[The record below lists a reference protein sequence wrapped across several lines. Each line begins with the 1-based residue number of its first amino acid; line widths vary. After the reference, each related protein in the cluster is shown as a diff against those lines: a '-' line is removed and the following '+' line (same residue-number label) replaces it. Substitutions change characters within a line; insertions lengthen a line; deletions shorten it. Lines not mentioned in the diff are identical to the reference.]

1 MCMIETQLTLE
12 AQRVFNLPKCQKAAP
27 AGESSE
33 CLPAVW
39 GKCEQLCQKRCLFLF
54 FSRQDRTLKPSLLIC
69 HLDTSDETAALL
81 PTERPHEESGAGLAF
96 SLDKRN
102 FRLRP
107 GPKHTH
113 RRLTENIYFT
123 ALA

>member
-1 MCMIETQLTLE
+1 MCMIEIQLTLE
-12 AQRVFNLPKCQKAAP
+12 ARRVLNVPKCQKAAQ

-33 CLPAVW
+33 CLPAVQ
-39 GKCEQLCQKRCLFLF
+39 GKCEQLCQKHCLFLF
-54 FSRQDRTLKPSLLIC
+54 FSRQDRTLRPSLLIC
-69 HLDTSDETAALL
+69 HLNNSDGTAALL

-102 FRLRP
+102 FKLRP
-107 GPKHTH
+107 GSKYTH
-113 RRLTENIYFT
+113 RRLTENIHFT